1 MSATA
6 PAPPQT
12 RDDQGVLTTTVTLP
26 GSSAAATASIDP
38 VRRRLT
44 VGDQAVEVEVDE
56 FDWTDDGVGTVSNGM
71 VDSLLTLA
79 AVDLD
84 PRTPGQQ
91 LHIAQHVGSD
101 DESTTRHQLVA
112 LVDGKLKV
120 VWSWLEYGFGEPPVT
135 FPGDGT
141 IRHIENA
148 WEACHRLYDLVKP
161 KAADE
166 ETWNRTRAPIGE
178 LVWTFDAA
186 AGTVTPA
193 PLRKTK
199 LRTDDCNLSG

>member
-1 MSATA
+1 M
-6 PAPPQT
+6 
-12 RDDQGVLTTTVTLP
+12 LTTTVTLP
-26 GSSAAATASIDP
+26 GSGAAAAASIDP
-38 VRRRLT
+38 VSRRLT
-44 VGDQAVEVEVDE
+44 VGDQAVEVEVVE
-56 FDWTDDGVGTVSNGM
+56 YYWTDDGAGASEPWPGGVTETH
-71 VDSLLTLA
+71 LTLA

-91 LHIAQHVGSD
+91 LHIAQPSGD
-101 DESTTRHQLVA
+101 DEDPTTRHQLVA

-120 VWSWLEYGFGEPPVT
+120 VWSWVGYGYGETPVT

-161 KAADE
+161 KATDE

-178 LVWTFDAA
+178 LVWKFDAA